1 MKISLLVAK
10 VVSLV
15 VFPVFAAT
23 SGDIAESLRAKLT
36 SAPSDSLMTVVIAFK
51 NGERQGALK
60 KELNAAFRT
69 FGERYRYGLEKLQ
82 RAAKEKQGD
91 LLGRLRSLEQKGQAR
106 NIKSHWI
113 INVVAAEVAVSEL
126 EGLASDREVAEIFEL
141 PQVSLIEPE
150 DGGAAPYKVGGVE
163 TNVTALK
170 ADSAWKLGLTG
181 KGRIIC
187 SFDTGIQGTHP
198 ALIKNWK
205 GHDGDSSAAW
215 FDPIGQQSFPHT
227 FGTGNSYEHGTHT
240 MGIMVGHDDSTGD
253 TIGVALE
260 AKWISAAVID
270 IVGASIIDAFEWA
283 ANPDG
288 DLNTISDIPDVINHS
303 WGISNV
309 SIGCHEYF
317 WEMIE
322 NTEALGIVNIFAAGN
337 SGPNPL
343 TIVNPAN
350 RAFDSLD
357 CFAVGNIN
365 HQNDTISANSSR
377 GPSDCDG
384 ISIKPNVVAPGYNI
398 RSSVP
403 NNYYKYKF
411 GTSMAAP
418 HISGAVAILRQYAP
432 NATPD
437 EIKEALLESCRPILH
452 EGVSP
457 NNVYG
462 WGFVDIPLALEKLTP
477 PDAPVVRVYSFVDG
491 HMNPG
496 DTVRGTVFL
505 KNYGIDVSQVTGR
518 VTVASPGLELQTP
531 LLSFG
536 DIKRD
541 SIAGS
546 QEQLIAVIADTVVPG
561 TLLSLNMMIYG
572 SMPPYITAAK
582 IYLQVGEI
590 PRAGYYTHQSDV
602 LRFTISNLGQF
613 GFAGGSMLPLG
624 YSGFR
629 YVDFSRNDMYEGALM
644 IGTDPGHVS
653 DGARNI
659 AEEPDNDF
667 AVAPGGSL
675 IVMSPGAKADQE
687 TYSVF
692 NDSRAEFSLGLTV
705 SQRTLGWLTAPDN
718 NYVILEYRIINS
730 TDTALPPLYA
740 GLFFDWDIYN
750 YTYNRGGYDEATGLG
765 YMYYYF
771 NAPSRFRGAAVI
783 NPEGATGFKLR
794 HNPPASSLNPLFYSE
809 GEKFANLT
817 SSPLTHDSSG
827 DWSMVLSTGP
837 FALGG
842 GDSCLAV
849 FAVMAA
855 DNLNGLKETATRAKN
870 RYFEATDYQPYAD
883 NLLPERFDLGQ
894 NYPNPFNPG
903 TVISFALKSRE
914 KITLSVYNILGAK
927 VARLVEDELAAGNYT
942 VYWDGTDD
950 RGKPVA
956 SGVYFYQLRTPQ
968 GSQTRKMV
976 MVK

>member
-1 MKISLLVAK
+1 MKINLLNVK
-10 VVSLV
+10 VVSL
-15 VFPVFAAT
+15 FLISFLSASAGELAAP
-23 SGDIAESLRAKLT
+23 LT
-36 SAPSDSLMTVVIAFK
+36 EAVKSAPDDSLITVVIAFEK
-51 NGERQGALK
+51 GESAGRLK
-60 KELNAAFRT
+60 KEIYSEYKSFA
-69 FGERYRYGLEKLQ
+69 ERYRAGLEKLKK
-82 RAAKEKQGD
+82 AASEKQKET
-91 LLGRLRSLEQKGQAR
+91 LEQLRTLEQKGRAR
-106 NIKSHWI
+106 NVKSHWI
-113 INVVAAEVAVSEL
+113 INVVTAELAAGELSRLVSR
-126 EGLASDREVAEIFEL
+126 SDVAEIFEM
-141 PQVSLIEPE
+141 PQVSLLEPE
-150 DGGAAPYKVGGVE
+150 DGLGAPYSVGGVE
-163 TNVTALK
+163 TNIAALK

-198 ALIKNWK
+198 ALFKNWK

-227 FGTGNSYEHGTHT
+227 FGTGNTYEHGTHT

-260 AKWISAAVID
+260 AQWISAAVID

-288 DLNTISDIPDVINHS
+288 DPNTISDIPDVINHS
-303 WGISNV
+303 WGISNT

-317 WEMIE
+317 WEMID

-337 SGPNPL
+337 SGPNLL

-350 RAFDSLD
+350 RVVDSVD

-365 HQNDTISANSSR
+365 HQNDTISVNSSR

-432 NATPD
+432 NASPD
-437 EIKEALLESCRPILH
+437 EIKEALIESCRPILH

-462 WGFVDIPLALEKLTP
+462 WGFIDIPLALEKLTP
-477 PDAPVVRVYSFVDG
+477 PDAPVVRVYSLVDG

-505 KNYGIDVSQVTGR
+505 KNYGVDVSQVTGR
-518 VTVASPGLELQTP
+518 VTVAGGGLELLTP

-536 DIKRD
+536 NIKRD
-541 SIAGS
+541 SIAAS

-561 TLLSLNMMIYG
+561 SLLSMNMMIYG

-582 IYLQVGEI
+582 IYLQIGEI
-590 PRAGYYTHQSDV
+590 PRAGYYTHQSDI

-629 YVDFSRNDMYEGALM
+629 YVDFSRNDMYEGAVM
-644 IGTDPGHVS
+644 IGTDSGHVS

-667 AVAPGGSL
+667 AVALGGSL
-675 IVMSPGAKADQE
+675 SVTVPGAKADQE
-687 TYSVF
+687 TFSMF
-692 NDSRAEFSLGLTV
+692 NDSRAESSLGLTIA
-705 SQRTLGWLTAPDN
+705 QRTLSWTTVPDN
-718 NYVILEYRIINS
+718 NYVILEYKIRNS
-730 TDTALPPLYA
+730 SDTALPPLYA

-750 YTYNRGGYDEATGLG
+750 YTYNRGGFDDLSELG

-771 NAPSRFRGAAVI
+771 NAPSRFRGATVI
-783 NPEGATGFKLR
+783 NPEGVAGFKLR
-794 HNPPASSLNPLFYSE
+794 HNPPASFVNPLFYSE
-809 GEKFANLT
+809 REKFANLT
-817 SSPLTHDSSG
+817 SLPLTHDSSG

-837 FALGG
+837 FALGA

-849 FAVMAA
+849 FAVVAA
-855 DNLNGLKETATRAKN
+855 DNLNGLKEAAARAKN
-870 RYFEATDYQPYAD
+870 RYYEATDYQHIAD
-883 NLLPERFDLGQ
+883 NILPEQFELGQ

-914 KITLSVYNILGAK
+914 RVTLSVYNILGAK
-927 VARLVEDELAAGNYT
+927 VARLVDDELAVGNYS
-942 VYWDGTDD
+942 VYWDGTDE

-956 SGVYFYQLRTPQ
+956 SGVYFYQLTTPQ
-968 GSQTRKMV
+968 ASQTRKMV